1 MFDPGIS
8 LKGTTLA
15 AAWSLLEAGAR
26 EIGVRYELSR
36 SDSVSDNSYLTPI
49 SPVAEASEVI
59 EAMAVPA
66 GLRSRRVMLDAGW
79 WKQSGGAMIAR
90 VTDRRRVPRGPTPMT
105 SPSLAAGTGW
115 VALTQ
120 DLGGYRM
127 RATDA
132 DTGKVVEWRVDDSV
146 AARLAPFA
154 FTFYRRFDKRV
165 LGAGDMLRFAAAHG
179 GQDLLLLLIAGFA
192 AGLVGL
198 FTPIATGWLI
208 DHAIPARA
216 TQTVQSIIAGLALA
230 GVAIVALDVLR
241 SLAVLRFEA
250 RIGVAMQAALV
261 DRVICAPARFFRD
274 FSSGDLALRMGSV
287 NTIQRT
293 ITGSTI
299 GAFVTSLFLVSNV
312 ALMIAYSPA
321 LTLAASGIVVLV
333 IGISTLIGL
342 ARLRVGPRIE
352 AMDGKLSAL
361 QFEIFAGIAKLR
373 AGAAESRAFEQWYAR
388 YHHFRNLNRVS
399 ARLTNWESVALN
411 LLQPAATILV
421 LFLAW
426 RLAPTSNMSTGDF
439 VAFHAAL
446 FALLGAVYVLV
457 STALDLVNLKPV
469 WDRARPILET
479 PPEDSGAAGERHE
492 PQGAI
497 ELEKV
502 SFAYPGGPAVLRDID
517 LKIRPGE
524 FVAIVG
530 ASGSGKS
537 TLLRLLLGFESPST
551 GAVRFDAKDLA
562 TLDLRHLRRRL
573 GTVLQ
578 NGKLWAGDILTNIV
592 AAHPV
597 GVDAAWEAAKRAGL
611 ERDIEAMPMGLYTVV
626 GEGLSTLSGGQRQRV
641 LIARALVASPRILL
655 LDEAT
660 SALDNVSQAMVLRG
674 LASLE
679 ATRIVIAHRLNT
691 VRHADRIVVLD
702 RGRIVQQG
710 PYDEL
715 AAQSGP
721 FRAMLARQVA

>member
-1 MFDPGIS
+1 MFDPGVS

-15 AAWSLLEAGAR
+15 AAWSLL

-49 SPVAEASEVI
+49 SPTSEAAEVI

-66 GLRSRRVMLDAGW
+66 GLRARRVMLDAGW
-79 WKQSGGAMIAR
+79 WRQSGGPMIAR
-90 VTDRRRVPRGPTPMT
+90 VMDRRRVSRGPTPTT

-115 VALTQ
+115 VALTP

-132 DTGKVVEWRVDDSV
+132 DTGTVVEWRVDESV

-154 FTFYRRFDKRV
+154 FTFYRRFDTRA
-165 LGAGDMLRFAAAHG
+165 LGARDMLRFAAAHG

-208 DHAIPARA
+208 DHAIPSRA

-230 GVAIVALDVLR
+230 GVTIVALDVLR
-241 SLAVLRFEA
+241 SLAVLRFES

-299 GAFVTSLFLVSNV
+299 GTFITALFLVSNV
-312 ALMIAYSPA
+312 ALMIAYSPS

-373 AGAAESRAFEQWYAR
+373 AGAAESRAFEQWYAK
-388 YHHFRNLNRVS
+388 YHHFRNLNGVS

-479 PPEDSGAAGERHE
+479 PPEDSGAAGERHD

-502 SFAYPGGPAVLRDID
+502 SFAYPGGPVVLHEID
-517 LKIRPGE
+517 LAIRPGE

-537 TLLRLLLGFESPST
+537 TLLRLLLGFESPSA

-597 GVDAAWEAAKRAGL
+597 GVEAAWEAAKRAGL

-715 AAQSGP
+715 AGQSGP

>member
-15 AAWSLLEAGAR
+15 AAWRLLEARAR

-49 SPVAEASEVI
+49 SPVSEATEVI

-90 VTDRRRVPRGPTPMT
+90 VMDRRRVPRGPTPMT
-105 SPSLAAGTGW
+105 SPSLAVGTGW
-115 VALTQ
+115 VALTPN
-120 DLGGYRM
+120 LGGYRM

-132 DTGKVVEWRVDDSV
+132 DTGTVVEWRVDESV
-146 AARLAPFA
+146 AARLTPFA

-165 LGAGDMLRFAAAHG
+165 LGAADMLRFAAAHG
-179 GQDLLLLLIAGFA
+179 GRDLLLLLIAGFA

-208 DHAIPARA
+208 DHAIPSHA

-299 GAFVTSLFLVSNV
+299 GTFITSLFLVSNV
-312 ALMIAYSPA
+312 ALMIAYSPS
-321 LTLAASGIVVLV
+321 LTLATSGIVVLV
-333 IGISTLIGL
+333 IGLSTLIGL

-373 AGAAESRAFEQWYAR
+373 AGAAESRAFEQWYAK
-388 YHHFRNLNRVS
+388 YHHFRNLNGVS
-399 ARLTNWESVALN
+399 ARLTNWESVALS

-479 PPEDSGAAGERHE
+479 PPEDSGAAGERHD

-502 SFAYPGGPAVLRDID
+502 SFAYPGGPVVLHDID
-517 LKIRPGE
+517 LAIRPGE

-537 TLLRLLLGFESPST
+537 TLLRLLLGFESPSAGT
-551 GAVRFDAKDLA
+551 VRFDAKDLA

-597 GVDAAWEAAKRAGL
+597 GVEVAWEAAKRAGL

-715 AAQSGP
+715 AAQAGP